1 MEERERGKKR
11 DRKGERKSATKRREE
26 PGVGRASD
34 GRRDGRLDSITW
46 RTILPRRHCLLEH
59 LLRFSWF
66 GTPSTV
72 SRVPLHHD
80 ILFACYNTDDDDDDD
95 GNSDGD
101 EDEDEEQARMRTRMA
116 IARIATRVS
125 RLVDLGFLGVEGPL
139 GPSFRTDKTRVRR
152 TGCARWLFLSSSPSL
167 FSFTD
172 YSPP

>member
-101 EDEDEEQARMRTRMA
+101 EDEDEDEDGD
-116 IARIATRVS
+116 S
-125 RLVDLGFLGVEGPL
+125 EDFYSSEP
-139 GPSFRTDKTRVRR
+139 PRR
-152 TGCARWLFLSSSPSL
+152 PWFPRRRGSPWAFIS
-167 FSFTD
+167 
-172 YSPP
+172 YR